1 MNPALPDSGPRL
13 ESCFLESEQGELLLT
28 TWLPAQRPPDRWLLL
43 VPPFAEE
50 MNKSRRMY
58 AMLGRRAAAAGRGV
72 LLVDL
77 AGTGDSWGD
86 FREARYAGWLS
97 DLARAVDWAGQHGGP
112 VTAVAGLRFGAL
124 LAMEL
129 AGMVPDV
136 AQLLLWQP
144 ALAGADVLTQF
155 LRLKTA
161 AGLTGSGDPAD
172 TQENIRARLAGGESV
187 EIAGYELTPELY
199 AAIGSRQLID
209 LVPGRP
215 LRVDWFHLT
224 RQPAEQV
231 PDAIAAAAARLAARG
246 PTVQTHAVQGDAFW
260 ATVEIAVCDDLVAR
274 TVACLTR

>member
-1 MNPALPDSGPRL
+1 MTFKLPDPGPRL
-13 ESCFLESEQGELLLT
+13 ESCFLDGEQGELFLT
-28 TWLPAQRPPDRWLLL
+28 TWLPAQGRPDQWLLL

-50 MNKSRRMY
+50 MNKSRRML

-86 FREARYAGWLS
+86 FRDARYAGWLS
-97 DLARAVDWAGQHGGP
+97 DLQHAVRWAAECGGP

-129 AGMVPDV
+129 AGIIPTI

-144 ALAGADVLTQF
+144 ALAGTDVLTQF
-155 LRLKTA
+155 IRLKTA

-172 TQENIRARLAGGESV
+172 TQDNIRARLTGGEAV

-199 AAIGSRQLID
+199 AAIRSRQLVD
-209 LVPGRP
+209 LVPDRP
-215 LRVDWFHLT
+215 LQVDWFHLA

-231 PDAIAAAAARLAARG
+231 PEAMAAAAARVAARG
-246 PTVQTHAVQGDAFW
+246 AAVRTHAVQGDAFW
-260 ATVEIAVCDDLVAR
+260 STVEISECDQLVAE
-274 TVACLTR
+274 TVACLTS

>member
-1 MNPALPDSGPRL
+1 MTTGVPDKVPRL
-13 ESCFLESEQGELLLT
+13 EACFLPAEQGELLLT
-28 TWLPAQRPPDRWLLL
+28 TWLPAGQPPDRWLLL

-50 MNKSRRMY
+50 MNKSRRMF
-58 AMLGRRAAAAGRGV
+58 AMLGRRAAAAGCGV

-86 FREARYAGWLS
+86 FRDARYAGWLS
-97 DLARAVDWAGQHGGP
+97 DLQQAVRWAAARGGP

-129 AGMVPDV
+129 SGMVPTV
-136 AQLLLWQP
+136 TQALLWQP

-172 TQENIRARLAGGESV
+172 TQDNIRARLARGESV

-199 AAIGSRQLID
+199 AAIGSLKLVD
-209 LVPGRP
+209 LVPEQP
-215 LRVDWFHLT
+215 LRVDWFHLA

-231 PDAIAAAAARLAARG
+231 PDTIAAAAAVVAARG
-246 PTVQTHAVQGDAFW
+246 
-260 ATVEIAVCDDLVAR
+260 ATVR
-274 TVACLTR
+274 THRSKAMLSGPPSRLLCATTSLPEPWRA